1 MTPPHNNCQQLQIF
15 LQKLWFWKGQGMVT
29 ESTLSGIFRE
39 TPMAMNLVG
48 LRLMLI
54 SSAKVANDIMIMVML
69 LMLMLMRISSTKI
82 ARPSAYCL
90 PHSCDQCRDRHQIN
104 RPSRNFSPAST
115 LMGMIIMEHNVE
127 ISIWCNITEEW
138 DVKLFFYSWKSEF
151 ILLLLLCDKSPMW
164 QKSCV
169 TKVLCDNS
177 PVWQIKR
184 LMRKGITQTLCR
196 STAKQL
202 QKYKCVAIPKTDWQ
216 DGDEDQ
222 LLINM
227 RRLSA
232 PLFYYV
238 RWEE

>member
-82 ARPSAYCL
+82 ARPIAYRIVATNAVTATK
-90 PHSCDQCRDRHQIN
+90 STDRLEIFRLLQLWWEWSLWH
-104 RPSRNFSPAST
+104 
-115 LMGMIIMEHNVE
+115 IIVE

-151 ILLLLLCDKSPMW
+151 IFLLLLCDKSPMW

-202 QKYKCVAIPKTDWQ
+202 QKYKCIAIPKTDWQ

>member
-82 ARPSAYCL
+82 ARAAKCL

-127 ISIWCNITEEW
+127 VSIWCNITEEW

-164 QKSCV
+164 QKSYV
-169 TKVLCDNS
+169 TKVLCDKS
-177 PVWQIKR
+177 PMWQQSCVTNQAFNAKR
-184 LMRKGITQTLCR
+184 YNPNTLH
-196 STAKQL
+196 
-202 QKYKCVAIPKTDWQ
+202 KYC
-216 DGDEDQ
+216 
-222 LLINM
+222 
-227 RRLSA
+227 
-232 PLFYYV
+232 
-238 RWEE
+238 